1 MLQRRLTIK
10 NLVNR
15 DNLGLWSWGL
25 LGRCRDAGEMDS
37 EGIGILREL
46 GKKAIWV
53 LRGMQAD
60 HPQGADYGEDE
71 EDDGVGM
78 EEDGNDGASE
88 AAQGSDTAHGLDAV
102 EPSGTVAANDAA
114 GSNAETAPGPA
125 SETQA
130 IDQLE
135 AAKAQMLASLPID
148 LMPPGTSGLEDKV
161 SPATSAPEPSA
172 NDLDNTPNN
181 PDPKEADECMAK
193 IHATLDMIITI
204 VGECYGQRD
213 LLEGRIVWGELE
225 DYGT

>member
-10 NLVNR
+10 SLVNR
-15 DNLGLWSWGL
+15 DSLGLWAWGL

-46 GKKAIWV
+46 GKKVIWV
-53 LRGMQAD
+53 LRGMQAG
-60 HPQGADYGEDE
+60 HPQGGDYVEDE
-71 EDDGVGM
+71 DDDGGVL
-78 EEDGNDGASE
+78 EEGNEGASE
-88 AAQGSDTAHGLDAV
+88 TVQGSDPAHGLDVV
-102 EPSGTVAANDAA
+102 EPSDIAAANDAA
-114 GSNAETAPGPA
+114 GSNVETAPGLA

-135 AAKAQMLASLPID
+135 AAKAQMLASLPPD
-148 LMPPGTSGLEDKV
+148 LTPSGTSGLEDKV
-161 SPATSAPEPSA
+161 SPAASAPEPSP
-172 NDLDNTPNN
+172 NDLHNTPNN
-181 PDPKEADECMAK
+181 PDPEEAGELMTK
-193 IHATLDMIITI
+193 IQATLDMMITV